1 MTSDIAPQPVLI
13 GDASPHD
20 MLLSVVVPAYNEQE
34 NLPPTIRGLIAALD
48 AAAIRFEL
56 IVVNDNS
63 ADGTAATVLAL
74 MAERSEIRLLDRRPP
89 RGFGRAV
96 REGLA
101 AATGDFVVIVMADS
115 SDDPSDV
122 VAYYRKLC
130 EGYDCVF
137 GSRFIRGSRVT
148 DYPRVKLIVNRIVNK
163 VVQWMFR
170 CPYNDLTNAFKAYRL
185 DVVRELGTLQSCH
198 FNITLEL
205 SLGTLVRRCRIA
217 EIPIAW
223 TGRSWGASN
232 LRLREMGRRYLAT
245 IVRAYADK
253 LLLSDDLFADRS
265 ASRAERES
273 RRDATTP

>member
-1 MTSDIAPQPVLI
+1 MTT
-13 GDASPHD
+13 DASPQPESSPP
-20 MLLSVVVPAYNEQE
+20 LRLSIVVPAYNEQK
-34 NLPPTIRGLIAALD
+34 NLPRTIRELFSALD
-48 AAAIRFEL
+48 EASITCEL
-56 IVVNDNS
+56 IIVDDNS
-63 ADGTAATVLAL
+63 TDGTAEAVRSL
-74 MAERSEIRLLDRRPP
+74 MAERSEIRLLERTPP

-101 AATGDFVVIVMADS
+101 AATGDVAVVVMADS

-122 VAYYRKLC
+122 VAYYRKIC

-148 DYPRVKLIVNRIVNK
+148 DYPRGKLIVNRIVNK
-163 VVQWMFR
+163 IVQWMFR
-170 CPYNDLTNAFKAYRL
+170 CPFNDLTNAFKAYRT

-205 SLGTLVRRCRIA
+205 ALGMLVRRCRIA
-217 EIPIAW
+217 QIPISW

-245 IVRAYADK
+245 ILRAYADK
-253 LLLSDDLFADRS
+253 LLLSDDLLADRS
-265 ASRAERES
+265 ASRAQREGLRIEPHEYER
-273 RRDATTP
+273 